1 MQAAAAAR
9 TRVEPA
15 TPKVET
21 EYDYNEV
28 VRPLFAAEPA
38 TPTTT
43 PAAERGNSHQ
53 PSASSRTKTRRRKT
67 TGAGGEHNRLL
78 TEKNK
83 ARRERGHAGAKAKL
97 PGDGERNRLLTERNK
112 IKARRESR
120 QR

>member
-21 EYDYNEV
+21 EYDFNEAFRALV
-28 VRPLFAAEPA
+28 AAEPA

-53 PSASSRTKTRRRKT
+53 PSASSRTKTRGRKT

-97 PGDGERNRLLTERNK
+97 PGDGERNRTLTESEK